1 LVTDRGTCPHGIR
14 LIIALA
20 GGAAVKTLEERMSF
34 QLRYH
39 RHPKNELAHF
49 FDVPLIMFS
58 LFVLLGLVRLQ
69 PGDVSITAASAL
81 AIAVLAHC
89 FQVFVAP
96 SFRMAEMF
104 FAFGYERD
112 AAERVERLALQAE
125 RGS

>member
-1 LVTDRGTCPHGIR
+1 LDRLRRRPLRLVIDRGTCPHGIR

-20 GGAAVKTLEERMSF
+20 GGAAVKTLEERMS
-34 QLRYH
+34 LYLPYH

-49 FDVPLIMFS
+49 FRVPRIMFA

-69 PGDVSITAASAL
+69 LGDASITAASVL

-96 SFRMAEMF
+96 SFRMAEVF
-104 FAFGYERD
+104 LAYGYERD
-112 AAERVERLALQAE
+112 AAERV
-125 RGS
+125 